1 MRKLV
6 LSVLGA
12 SALAIASAA
21 SAQTIITPGAPAPPN
36 DPTTSFIVSG
46 NIFSGPIAATIGH
59 TGIGAG
65 NFTDI
70 FQFTI
75 PQNGFGSGSITTSV
89 SFADFGGPTDL
100 DIFSVVVNGL
110 TAFATYATAFGDPT
124 NPGGPPFFPVACTT
138 PGVGT
143 CGANQAFFR
152 NDVPIFA
159 GALNTITVTGF
170 ARGQGS
176 YGGNLT
182 FSPAAPV
189 PEPAT
194 WAMMLFGFA
203 GIGWQLRRTRRSG
216 AIAQLA

>member
-21 SAQTIITPGAPAPPN
+21 SAQTIITPGAPLPPN
-36 DPTTSFIVSG
+36 DPSTSFIVSG

-59 TGIGAG
+59 TGIDAGA
-65 NFTDI
+65 FTDI

-75 PQNGFGSGSITTSV
+75 PQTGFGSGSITTSV
-89 SFADFGGPTDL
+89 SALDFLGETDL
-100 DIFSVVVNGL
+100 DIDSVVVNGL
-110 TAFATYATAFGDPT
+110 LAFTQLRTPSTVSDPFGVPCA
-124 NPGGPPFFPVACTT
+124 VR
-138 PGVGT
+138 GVDG
-143 CGANQAFFR
+143 CGANEVAFR
-152 NDVPIFA
+152 NDVPILA
-159 GALNTITVTGF
+159 GVLNTITVNGLS
-170 ARGQGS
+170 RGNGS

-182 FSPAAPV
+182 FTPTAV

-194 WAMMLFGFA
+194 WGMMLLGFA
-203 GIGWQLRRTRRSG
+203 GIGWQLRRKRNTG

>member
-36 DPTTSFIVSG
+36 VAGTTFTVSPTGSDGSIG
-46 NIFSGPIAATIGH
+46 ATIGH
-59 TGIGAG
+59 VGITPG

-70 FQFTI
+70 FEFRL
-75 PQNGFGSGSITTSV
+75 PANGTGSGSITTSV
-89 SFADFGGPTDL
+89 NINDFLGGSDL
-100 DIFSVVVNGL
+100 DIFSVVITNSNGVWNAIETL
-110 TAFATYATAFGDPT
+110 RDL
-124 NPGGPPFFPVACTT
+124 GGLPCAVE
-138 PGVGT
+138 GVGT
-143 CGANQAFFR
+143 CGAGETFAR
-152 NDVPIFA
+152 NDVVITA
-159 GALNTITVTGF
+159 ADLNRFTITGLSRGVTGN
-170 ARGQGS
+170 
-176 YGGNLT
+176 YGGGIT
-182 FSPAAPV
+182 FTPNQAPV

-203 GIGWQLRRTRRSG
+203 GIGWQLRRTRRTG